1 MTYKLLVS
9 LLLALLWTGG
19 NDLYA
24 QRAKQKRQGLSRDSL
39 MALDIKQD
47 TLTTDSIGR
56 IKRSSF
62 RCAVL
67 FIRKYIRISTT
78 AQTGLISSIFK

>member
-39 MALDIKQD
+39 MALDIKHI
-47 TLTTDSIGR
+47 SPV
-56 IKRSSF
+56 S
-62 RCAVL
+62 RCL
-67 FIRKYIRISTT
+67 
-78 AQTGLISSIFK
+78 